1 LELHHLAT
9 AREIVK
15 VISAQALRNDALMV
29 AMKLVVQAQLLPDP
43 EQDRKLRAVAGQF
56 NAAADFAAG
65 VAFAGRTANVL

>member
-1 LELHHLAT
+1 
-9 AREIVK
+9 
-15 VISAQALRNDALMV
+15 MV